1 MKLLNR
7 PFYQRVL
14 LVVLLCAVILGG
26 FWFFVYSPQSQEF
39 QQLKDQK
46 ASLDRK
52 LQQDRRIANNLPKFR
67 SEYEKLKR
75 QLELAL
81 KELPDKKEIP
91 SLLVSISSLAKENGL
106 EVVEFKPG
114 RESLRDFYAEV
125 PVGLRLQG
133 AFHEMAM
140 FCYHVGNMPRIVNI
154 GELKMGKAKM
164 EEGRNL
170 LSINCLATTFR
181 FVERASKP
189 QKKGKKR

>member
-1 MKLLNR
+1 MNAYMKLLNR

-106 EVVEFKPG
+106 EVVEFKG
-114 RESLRDFYAEV
+114 SSLFR
-125 PVGLRLQG
+125 
-133 AFHEMAM
+133 
-140 FCYHVGNMPRIVNI
+140 VGNGMKESFSSHAR
-154 GELKMGKAKM
+154 
-164 EEGRNL
+164 
-170 LSINCLATTFR
+170 R
-181 FVERASKP
+181 F
-189 QKKGKKR
+189 